1 MSGNDQVKAER
12 AALQTLRDAVTRY
25 AEQLRA
31 AIASA
36 RRDADALVKRAEE
49 AERKRKADLDRAV
62 ADLKQAEAALARCR
76 DEQQAAALRGEVT
89 AKRRH
94 ADERKRLLGYAKQA
108 VKTAAGARSDL
119 LKVFQAQDPAVG
131 EHSSAAAGA
140 LAQIESRLASIDP
153 GSLGAHSAQGI
164 KGLMVGGAFLAD
176 TVIGA
181 GHVAHL
187 AQTFANG
194 YDSVDGHPATSQEI
208 RLEQAASGNE
218 YLAASD
224 LKDKESRDEK
234 LGLRP

>member
-12 AALQTLRDAVTRY
+12 AALQTLRGAVTRY

-31 AIASA
+31 AMGSA
-36 RRDADALVKRAEE
+36 RRDADVLVKRAEE
-49 AERKRKADLDRAV
+49 AERKRRADLDRAV

-76 DEQQAAALRGEVT
+76 DEQQAAALRGEAA
-89 AKRRH
+89 AKRRY
-94 ADERKRLLGYAKQA
+94 ADERRQLLGYAKQA
-108 VKTAAGARSDL
+108 VKTAADARSDL
-119 LKVFQAQDPAVG
+119 LKVIQAQEPAVG
-131 EHSSAAAGA
+131 EHAVAAAGA
-140 LAQIESRLASIDP
+140 LAQIESRLAGIDP
-153 GSLGAHSAQGI
+153 GSLGARAVQGI
-164 KGLMVGGAFLAD
+164 KGLTVAGAFFAD

-194 YDSVDGHPATSQEI
+194 YDTVDGHPATSQEI
-208 RLEQAASGNE
+208 RLEQAASGSE

-224 LKDKESRDEK
+224 LKDRETRDEK